1 MSNKENSNPSG
12 SQEPYPKVLIVGE
25 SFHTKSGGGITQSNL
40 FKYWPQDKLAIIP
53 YLRGNSDPLICKRI
67 YNLNEG
73 EVKYK
78 FPFGLIT
85 KVSQKIKKNGNK
97 IAESD
102 WHSKSVEHNKPVEIS
117 NRESNKLN
125 DNVYNGRITH
135 ISIFNTLR
143 RIYRPFIGFLGIEH
157 VKNSLVVTSEL
168 LKWID
173 DFGPQVIYAQFATL
187 DKILFVQDLK
197 TRTNLP
203 LVIHFM
209 DDWPSILVSPG
220 LFRRYWERR
229 IDKELRK
236 LIDSADVCIAI
247 SKKMAD
253 EYQHRYDKVFNY
265 IHNPVDIDNWLPFSK
280 KSWGKGST
288 FKILYAGRAGR
299 SITGSIKAITDI
311 VQDLSIQKYAIQ
323 FHIYTKDY
331 IDAALVFKNNSAVHV
346 HKPIPDYNKIPQ
358 LFSSH
363 DLLLIPLDFNS
374 KFLRLSMP
382 TKVSE
387 YMISGTPVMVFA
399 PRNTAL
405 AEYALNYE
413 WAYVI
418 DNDKEVIRKAILDL
432 YHNESTRRRLGLKAK
447 ELAVSRHNATMI
459 RSDFKNLLSLHR
471 NYIKEEHNDN

>member
-1 MSNKENSNPSG
+1 M
-12 SQEPYPKVLIVGE
+12 
-25 SFHTKSGGGITQSNL
+25 
-40 FKYWPQDKLAIIP
+40 
-53 YLRGNSDPLICKRI
+53 
-67 YNLNEG
+67 
-73 EVKYK
+73 
-78 FPFGLIT
+78 
-85 KVSQKIKKNGNK
+85 
-97 IAESD
+97 
-102 WHSKSVEHNKPVEIS
+102 
-117 NRESNKLN
+117 
-125 DNVYNGRITH
+125 
-135 ISIFNTLR
+135 
-143 RIYRPFIGFLGIEH
+143 GIEH